1 MRAIIRGRLSS
12 TSSTSLA
19 MPPEPEKLNAQAPPH
34 PFDPLSAAEIEYAIT
49 IIRKQHGQMR
59 YNAVSLSEPK
69 KAEMLAWL
77 VAPNTTPRPR
87 REAEVVVVGRGF
99 LYDGIVDLVNGKI
112 SKWER
117 LEGVQPIVSSLLQ
130 RTPKS
135 G

>member
-1 MRAIIRGRLSS
+1 
-12 TSSTSLA
+12 
-19 MPPEPEKLNAQAPPH
+19 MPPEPEQPNAQAPPH
-34 PFDPLSAAEIEYAIT
+34 PFDPLSATEIEHAIA
-49 IIRKQHGQMR
+49 IVRKQHGQLK

-77 VAPNTTPRPR
+77 ATPDTVPRPR
-87 REAEVVVVGRGF
+87 REAEVVVVGGSF
-99 LYDGIVDLVNGKI
+99 LYDGIVDLVDGKI